1 MIVLCTD
8 AGEIENISSRL
19 MTSQLDFSL
28 SSSVTVCEVIAMA
41 EEDDRPLAHIIKSGM
56 IDFDYYCYW
65 RIITN

>member
-1 MIVLCTD
+1 
-8 AGEIENISSRL
+8 

-28 SSSVTVCEVIAMA
+28 SSSVTVCEVVAMA

-65 RIITN
+65 RIITNW